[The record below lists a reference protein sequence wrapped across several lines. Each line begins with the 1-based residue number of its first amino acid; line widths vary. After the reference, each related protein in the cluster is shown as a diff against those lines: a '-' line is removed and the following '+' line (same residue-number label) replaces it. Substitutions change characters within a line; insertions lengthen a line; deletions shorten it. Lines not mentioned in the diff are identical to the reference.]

1 MRKNVIHSNVLYSN
15 LSYLTVIHILF
26 RYYLNRQREHY
37 IIFRFII
44 LILVIYKNVQC
55 RDIIRIPII
64 AINPIRA
71 GLGAIYAHPPPP
83 LDRNDIKQVTA
94 HNTIIVYSIIVKDS
108 DYPYND
114 YPYSDYPSTWYVFSM
129 YPHSSLQH
137 YISCFLFYNS
147 SLYFII

>member
-1 MRKNVIHSNVLYSN
+1 MRKNVIHTFSNVLYLN
-15 LSYLTVIHILF
+15 LSYLTVIYILF

-37 IIFRFII
+37 IIFIFII

-83 LDRNDIKQVTA
+83 PPGPQRHQT
-94 HNTIIVYSIIVKDS
+94 S
-108 DYPYND
+108 
-114 YPYSDYPSTWYVFSM
+114 
-129 YPHSSLQH
+129 
-137 YISCFLFYNS
+137 NS
-147 SLYFII
+147 S